1 MSHKSTKVSNQTQNQ
16 QGEVS
21 LSLSQLSDTSFSG
34 SLANNDLLKFNPI
47 SLNWENATT
56 SQAGS
61 SLQYIRI
68 GTGESDEYQNSG
80 ASGFSSNSV
89 LYLYDTSPINLIPNA
104 TINNYLATDWI
115 ESVNL
120 PAGVYQ
126 FIARFTADFSAST
139 GFLNYRLRRTNANQN
154 ISSKAFVNGV
164 AYAQNNRYLPKVIN
178 SSANITTNTNVVSLT
193 VDNSGSVDTIAG
205 QGTLPSEN
213 SYLIIIKVG

>member
-1 MSHKSTKVSNQTQNQ
+1 MSHKSTKVSSQTQNQ

-34 SLANNDLLKFNPI
+34 SLANNDLLKFNPT
-47 SLNWENATT
+47 SSNWENATT

-61 SLQYIRI
+61 TLQYIRI
-68 GTGESDEYQNSG
+68 GTGESNNYQNSG
-80 ASGFSSNSV
+80 AIGFDSNDV
-89 LYLYDTSPINLIPNA
+89 LYLYDTNPINLIPNA

-126 FIARFTADFSAST
+126 FIARFTVDFSAST
-139 GFLNYRLRRTNANQN
+139 GFVNYRLRRTNANEN

-164 AYAQNNRYLPKVIN
+164 TYSQNNRYLPKVIN
-178 SSANITTNTNVVSLT
+178 SSGNITTNTNVVSLT
-193 VDNSGSVDTIAG
+193 VDNSQQTDTIAA
-205 QGTLPSEN
+205 QETLPSEN

>member
-1 MSHKSTKVSNQTQNQ
+1 MSHKSTKVSSQTQNQ

-47 SLNWENATT
+47 SSNWENATN

-68 GTGESDEYQNSG
+68 GTGQSDAYSNSG
-80 ASGFSSNSV
+80 SSGFSSNSV

-120 PAGVYQ
+120 PVGLYQ
-126 FIARFTADFSAST
+126 FIARFTIDFTASN
-139 GFLNYRLRRTNANQN
+139 GYMNYRLRRTNGNEN

-164 AYAQNNRYLPKVIN
+164 TYSTVNRYLPKVIN
-178 SSANITTNTNVVSLT
+178 SSANLTTATNVVSLT
-193 VDNSGSVDTIAG
+193 VDNSSSAENAAN